1 MTKPGWNPNAPLTM
15 DEMELIGI
23 VGQPIGQDLP
33 PGQGFMVNDTETHRI
48 KIPLI
53 GKDTML
59 FMPFGIS
66 MTRLIH
72 FIKR

>member
-33 PGQGFMVNDTETHRI
+33 PGQDLWSMIQKHTE
-48 KIPLI
+48 
-53 GKDTML
+53 
-59 FMPFGIS
+59 
-66 MTRLIH
+66 
-72 FIKR
+72 